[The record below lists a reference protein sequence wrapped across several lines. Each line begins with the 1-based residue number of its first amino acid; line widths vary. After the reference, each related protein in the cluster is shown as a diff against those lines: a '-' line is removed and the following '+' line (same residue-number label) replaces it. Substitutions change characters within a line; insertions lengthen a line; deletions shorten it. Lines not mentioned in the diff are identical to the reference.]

1 MIMVRLKKGESV
13 ERGLK
18 RLKKILDKEGL
29 RKGSSQ
35 IRACSH
41 PRPFPF
47 RDGSDVSLPPN
58 GKRTPTARPGF
69 FISRL
74 NLRASNPQYG
84 SSNR

>member
-18 RLKKILDKEGL
+18 RLKKIL

-58 GKRTPTARPGF
+58 GKRAPTARSGLFIF
-69 FISRL
+69 FSAFVHQFTIWTIL
-74 NLRASNPQYG
+74 LGILRPN
-84 SSNR
+84 

>member
-18 RLKKILDKEGL
+18 RLKKIP
-29 RKGSSQ
+29 
-35 IRACSH
+35 CSH

-58 GKRTPTARPGF
+58 GKRAPTARSGLFIF
-69 FISRL
+69 FSAFVHQFTIWTIL
-74 NLRASNPQYG
+74 LGILRPN
-84 SSNR
+84 